1 MMRYLLL
8 AHLAGVIVWIGG
20 MFFAHFCLRPVA
32 TLQLPP
38 PQRLPLMTAVLGRFF
53 AAVAVSV
60 IAILGSGFAM
70 IAISG
75 FAGGTMGRHLMMGIG
90 VAMTLIFAVIYL
102 RLYPQLRARIAADDW
117 LAGGAVLDRIRRL
130 VVINLGL
137 GTLTV
142 LVAMV
147 PL

>member
-117 LAGGAVLDRIRRL
+117 QAGGAVLDRIRRL

>member
-1 MMRYLLL
+1 MRYLLL

-90 VAMTLIFAVIYL
+90 VAMTLVFAVIYL
-102 RLYPQLRARIAADDW
+102 RLYPQLRARIEAGEW
-117 LAGGAVLDRIRRL
+117 PAGGAVLDRIRRL
-130 VVINLGL
+130 VVVNLGL

>member
-70 IAISG
+70 VAISG
-75 FAGGTMGRHLMMGIG
+75 FAGGAMGRHLMMGIG
-90 VAMTLIFAVIYL
+90 LAMALIFAVIYL
-102 RLYPQLRARIAADDW
+102 RLYPQLRARIEAGEW
-117 LAGGAVLDRIRRL
+117 QAGGAVLNSIRRL
-130 VVINLGL
+130 VVVNLGL
-137 GTLTV
+137 GALTV
-142 LVAMV
+142 VVAMV
-147 PL
+147 PV